1 MRIHRYRIKGDEG
14 SYHPLDRVLGLA
26 QSEAS
31 PGAREMICDL
41 ATRLPYRQAAEIF
54 SRITGED
61 HSALSCWRV
70 IQQEGAR
77 IRAEEGELISRIFDD
92 GEAPEDEGDA
102 PELVVVEADGTFLL
116 AQREGQDRFEV
127 KTGVFYTGKQ
137 RAGGRRHRRWR
148 LLGKGCYAT
157 SASQDDFGKALAS
170 AGFSWVGLHRAQ
182 HVLCVHDGLDEYG
195 ATFADWFPDACHQI
209 DYYHVSERIWE
220 VSRCGPRPLREAQ
233 SSRVLGSFGLRPPD
247 PLLEPDP
254 I

>member
-127 KTGVFYTGKQ
+127 KTGVFYPSSAVSGHMTGVPAASSLANAS
-137 RAGGRRHRRWR
+137 RG
-148 LLGKGCYAT
+148 LLQARNVW
-157 SASQDDFGKALAS
+157 A
-170 AGFSWVGLHRAQ
+170 
-182 HVLCVHDGLDEYG
+182 HD
-195 ATFADWFPDACHQI
+195 
-209 DYYHVSERIWE
+209 
-220 VSRCGPRPLREAQ
+220 
-233 SSRVLGSFGLRPPD
+233 
-247 PLLEPDP
+247 
-254 I
+254 